1 MQGQNPQYFKGFK
14 EDCQS
19 ARKAVTISSSSVII

>member
-14 EDCQS
+14 GGCQP